1 MLKRDWMVHF
11 PERLLVEMGEE
22 ATDDGGMGCDDCFC
36 VLLFVT
42 SAGLAETGAKSGFL
56 GS

>member
-1 MLKRDWMVHF
+1 MVHF

-22 ATDDGGMGCDDCFC
+22 ATDDGGMGCDGCFC
-36 VLLFVT
+36 VVLFV
-42 SAGLAETGAKSGFL
+42 AGAGVDAGAKSGFL